1 MKIYKS
7 KINCSN
13 SVYALNDIYNV
24 IKNYGNKYFDA
35 KKYYN
40 YVVLTIFDVG
50 SYTISY
56 YDDITSEE
64 IVVKS
69 LDDPTE
75 EVRTF
80 HSISELKDWLD
91 RVINVRN
98 QSYDEFN
105 NLNSNSYK
113 LNYITPDMKELKRAI
128 SKIVVDNDKEF
139 IDLIDAILNDEPIN
153 EVPEVR
159 SLHRAI
165 NRCVV
170 DSDEELRDLILQ
182 VAADVGVISDIHSI
196 HEETSNPYNK
206 QTNYIANNLTFCPNC
221 HGDRFND
228 KTGLCL
234 DCGYD
239 EKSWSD
245 GPYYDQEYD
254 DFDDY
259 DHDYGDYIDSCEYVK
274 AESLNYKDRFNDLS
288 DELVPTKGQSDSV
301 AGELLRAVNHIY
313 YRYYNDGDKINYQ
326 YGCETVNP
334 PARYIIQNGSTHLK
348 QIVSNMWADDP
359 YIDSV
364 PNNKYESLL
373 NNLIRTVVDYV
384 VSNSELRD
392 KKSNNMWD
400 YTTPDDKYW
409 YYEDEDEY
417 EYDYEDEDDSITS
430 ANNIGY
436 SDYNDP
442 RLQPPEYNE
451 PVEEDSQI
459 ETIELTL
466 IQVPITVDN
475 EGYWEYGDV
484 QWSRNPESANGNWYS
499 EDNIE
504 INTPI
509 GIQEDVDKII
519 EKYIP
524 GYAGRYTISCD
535 IELIYNI
542 DNIQANYDY
551 YGPDDYDRTVLT
563 DEAEVEFNEN
573 DSVVSN
579 FSYSEIK

>member
-56 YDDITSEE
+56 YDDDITSEE

-113 LNYITPDMKELKRAI
+113 LNYTTPEMKELKRAI

-228 KTGLCL
+228 KAGLCL

-239 EKSWSD
+239 EKAWST

-254 DFDDY
+254 DY
-259 DHDYGDYIDSCEYVK
+259 
-274 AESLNYKDRFNDLS
+274 
-288 DELVPTKGQSDSV
+288 
-301 AGELLRAVNHIY
+301 
-313 YRYYNDGDKINYQ
+313 YQ
-326 YGCETVNP
+326 Y
-334 PARYIIQNGSTHLK
+334 
-348 QIVSNMWADDP
+348 D
-359 YIDSV
+359 
-364 PNNKYESLL
+364 
-373 NNLIRTVVDYV
+373 
-384 VSNSELRD
+384 NSIE
-392 KKSNNMWD
+392 
-400 YTTPDDKYW
+400 
-409 YYEDEDEY
+409 
-417 EYDYEDEDDSITS
+417 S
-430 ANNIGY
+430 ANDIGY

-504 INTPI
+504 INTPV
-509 GIQEDVDKII
+509 GIQEDVDRII

-563 DEAEVEFNEN
+563 DEVEVKFNEN
-573 DSVVSN
+573 GSVVSN